1 MRGAH
6 VPRRLAH
13 MGARIIPAYAG
24 STRSFML
31 HDLVSEDH
39 PRVCGEHESELQ
51 KMSPDGGSSPRMR
64 GAQLLGGRTGEVVGI
79 IPTYAGSTCIIK
91 FAHPESKD
99 DPRVCG
105 EHLDHVCASPYHQG
119 SSPRMRGAPAE
130 AEGGL
135 QAHGIIPAYAGS
147 TRCRITTIR
156 FRRDHRRVCGEHFR
170 IDVSSVSLQGSSP
183 RMRGALYS

>member
-105 EHLDHVCASPYHQG
+105 DHSSGTGIDGLQRE
-119 SSPRMRGAPAE
+119 SSPRMRGAHDE
-130 AEGGL
+130 K
-135 QAHGIIPAYAGS
+135 IIA
-147 TRCRITTIR
+147 
-156 FRRDHRRVCGEHFR
+156 
-170 IDVSSVSLQGSSP
+170 
-183 RMRGALYS
+183 